1 MNFLRNFVLF
11 TFVIALATTAF
22 AAPQSDNDFRWQ
34 GRIGAG
40 KTVEVK
46 GVNGVIR
53 AEGSSSDDIE
63 IVAVKRTH
71 WRQGDASKVQI
82 KVVEHAEGITVCA
95 LYPQRDGNYNT
106 CKPGDG
112 GMSNYKDNSSVEFTV
127 RVPRDVHFIGR
138 AVNSDVVARGLGGNV
153 IAETVNGGINV
164 ATKGYARADT
174 VNGSISVVCGRAD
187 WEDSLEFNTVNG
199 SIEVYLPENTRTEIN
214 ASTVNGSIKTDLP
227 VVIKGELNKRHLR
240 GVVGGSGEAGRE
252 LKLSTV
258 NGSITI
264 KGGRRSSD
272 S

>member
-1 MNFLRNFVLF
+1 MKVLRNIILFSFV
-11 TFVIALATTAF
+11 TVATTTALAV
-22 AAPQSDNDFRWQ
+22 PQSDNDFKWQ

-40 KTVEVK
+40 KTVEIK

-53 AEGSSSDDIE
+53 AEASSSDDIE

-82 KVVEHAEGITVCA
+82 KVVEHADGITVCA
-95 LYPQRDGNYNT
+95 LYPQRDGSYNT

-112 GMSNYKDNSSVEFTV
+112 GMSNYKDNSSVEFTA

-138 AVNSDVVARGLGGNV
+138 AVNSDVVARGLSGNV
-153 IAETVNGGINV
+153 IAETINGGINV
-164 ATKGYARADT
+164 ATRGYASAST
-174 VNGSISVVCGRAD
+174 INGSINVSCGRAD
-187 WEDSLEFNTVNG
+187 WEDKLEFNTING
-199 SIEVYLPENTRTEIN
+199 SIEVYMPENARAEIN

-258 NGSITI
+258 NGSIAI
-264 KGGRRSSD
+264 KGGRRTSD